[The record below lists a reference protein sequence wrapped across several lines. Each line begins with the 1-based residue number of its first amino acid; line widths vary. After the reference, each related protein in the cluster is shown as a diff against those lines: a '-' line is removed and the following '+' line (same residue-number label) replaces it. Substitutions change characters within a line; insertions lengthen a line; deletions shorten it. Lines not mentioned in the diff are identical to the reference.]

1 MRCMEVS
8 SRKNPDRADT
18 GVSTRPSRG
27 RPRLDAQT
35 CARVL
40 EFALSEPGSG
50 QDRIARQLQSIGV
63 SVSASGV
70 RQVLERHGLQTRAR
84 RVARIEAA
92 STAGRSVAHPVSVA
106 AEDPVRTQGVELGA
120 DVRSARARPA
130 RAAANRESHILSVAA
145 RLIRERGFDAI
156 SLRDIAEAAGL
167 PPGSLYY
174 HFPTKELL
182 FTSVYEE
189 GIRRLQ
195 ASVQEALGRSTDPWS
210 RVEKACAAHLSNLCG
225 GDDFTA
231 VSIPTRVPVLSPPAR
246 RTVQDLNDGY
256 EQLFR
261 KLVQELPLR
270 RGVSRTLLRLQL
282 LGALNWTSVW
292 YRPGGA
298 TTVQVAQHLIRV
310 LRLGAQVVSQAGRA
324 TG

>member
-1 MRCMEVS
+1 
-8 SRKNPDRADT
+8 
-18 GVSTRPSRG
+18 
-27 RPRLDAQT
+27 
-35 CARVL
+35 
-40 EFALSEPGSG
+40 
-50 QDRIARQLQSIGV
+50 
-63 SVSASGV
+63 
-70 RQVLERHGLQTRAR
+70 
-84 RVARIEAA
+84 
-92 STAGRSVAHPVSVA
+92 
-106 AEDPVRTQGVELGA
+106 
-120 DVRSARARPA
+120 
-130 RAAANRESHILSVAA
+130 
-145 RLIRERGFDAI
+145 
-156 SLRDIAEAAGL
+156 
-167 PPGSLYY
+167 
-174 HFPTKELL
+174 
-182 FTSVYEE
+182 
-189 GIRRLQ
+189 
-195 ASVQEALGRSTDPWS
+195 
-210 RVEKACAAHLSNLCG
+210 
-225 GDDFTA
+225 